1 MLIFQGLTVAA
12 VLGKISIRDFSFQQ
26 TDHNLGKRR
35 NVGCMQVMNERCG
48 HTCMRDVI
56 VNL

>member
-1 MLIFQGLTVAA
+1 MLVFQGLIIATM
-12 VLGKISIRDFSFQQ
+12 LGEISIRDFSFQQ

-35 NVGCMQVMNERCG
+35 NVRRMQVMNERCG
-48 HTCMRDVI
+48 HTWMRDVI

>member
-1 MLIFQGLTVAA
+1 MLIFQGLTIATM
-12 VLGKISIRDFSFQQ
+12 LEISIRDFSFQQ

-35 NVGCMQVMNERCG
+35 NVRCMQVMNERCD
-48 HTCMRDVI
+48 HTWMRDVI